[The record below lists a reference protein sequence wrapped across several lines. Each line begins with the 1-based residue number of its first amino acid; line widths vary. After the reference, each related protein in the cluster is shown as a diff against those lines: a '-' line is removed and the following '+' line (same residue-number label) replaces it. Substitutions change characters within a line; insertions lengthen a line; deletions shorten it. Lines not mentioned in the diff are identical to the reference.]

1 MDQRS
6 QNRKVKMYEILRK
19 TDPSKVS
26 SKTLAYI
33 GDSVFELYSR
43 LYVLNKYDDSMS
55 GLHKHNIA
63 LVNASAQASCARRV
77 QHSLNEKE
85 MTIFKRGRNI
95 NSGTMAKNAT
105 AVDYRV
111 ATGLE
116 ALLGYL
122 FLAHEDERLEE
133 LLQMIF
139 EEIL

>member
-1 MDQRS
+1 
-6 QNRKVKMYEILRK
+6 MYERLRK

-55 GLHKHNIA
+55 GLHKYNIA
-63 LVNASAQASCARRV
+63 LVNATSQASLARKV
-77 QHSLNEKE
+77 MKSLNEKE
-85 MTIFKRGRNI
+85 TAIFKRGRNI
-95 NSGTMAKNAT
+95 NSGTVAKNAA

-122 FLAHEDERLEE
+122 FLGNENERLEE
-133 LLQMIF
+133 LMKIIF
-139 EEIL
+139 EETDAADAEVY